1 MTPDLGQ
8 GACQGLEDAAV
19 LLACGNETAH
29 APDMFA
35 AFEKRRLR
43 HVRTI
48 VRDSYAIGRLATTSK
63 PLTAGLRNTL
73 VRLTP
78 ETLNNRR
85 LASYAS
91 VTALTT
97 QLLA

>member
-1 MTPDLGQ
+1 
-8 GACQGLEDAAV
+8 
-19 LLACGNETAH
+19 
-29 APDMFA
+29 MFA